1 MRIARL
7 PIPRRFCAQIVTPVN
22 IPHGLETA
30 MAAGRFRCPTLP
42 KSRHTVSLFFL
53 VRETLTVKRLPTSL
67 RVSRA
72 GYRRPS

>member
-30 MAAGRFRCPTLP
+30 MAAGRFPLP
-42 KSRHTVSLFFL
+42 YSAEVTPHCFL
-53 VRETLTVKRLPTSL
+53 VLSCSGDVDGQALAHVFESEPGWL
-67 RVSRA
+67 
-72 GYRRPS
+72 